1 MAISTAIGSE
11 RRSRVSGY
19 RIMKGFFDTSSPNLP
34 QQILIVGSPNTANA
48 PTVDYT
54 KMKEVVSAR
63 EAGELFGFGSPIYQ
77 AMRILR
83 PLNSD
88 GVGGIPTFV
97 LPLENNGIALKLTFA
112 ISGTATKSG
121 THTVVI
127 NGRESIDGYSYAFEI
142 MEDDT
147 ASNIALKMADAING
161 NIYSPFTAVAT
172 TSNVE
177 LTAKYKGEISNDLN
191 VSINAS
197 NDLGVT
203 YALTTTTAG
212 AGVSNFLRLEGALST
227 TWITAIVNGDSS
239 DLFHEF
245 ERING
250 VPYLDNP
257 TGRYTPY
264 IFKPFMA
271 YTGITSTTVLDYT
284 TLAAT
289 STNVGQCTNVICPA
303 PGSLGTRVEAA
314 ANVVRLFARTMQDTP
329 EKDVNGMAY
338 PDMPISQEPR
348 FPMFTDY
355 NQRDLFVKNGISNVT
370 FENNQFL
377 IQDLVT
383 TYHVEGEFPYQFG
396 YARNLNLDWNVKD
409 AYTILEKR
417 ALRDKVILRDNDFSD
432 STNTIKPKEWK
443 GIVYGLFDDLVNA
456 ALISDAEFSKQ
467 SLRIEVDS
475 VNKDRFNTF
484 FRYRRTGIARIV
496 STDVEAGF

>member
-34 QQILIVGSPNTANA
+34 QQILIVGVPNTTNA
-48 PTVDYT
+48 STVDYT

-97 LPLENNGIALKLTFA
+97 LPLENSGVALKLTFA
-112 ISGTATKSG
+112 VSGTATKSG
-121 THTVVI
+121 THTLVI
-127 NGRESIDGYSYAFEI
+127 NGRESVDGYNYAFNVLEGN
-142 MEDDT
+142 T
-147 ASNIALKMADAING
+147 AANIASQMADAING

-177 LTAKYKGEISNDLN
+177 LTAKYKGVISNDLKAS
-191 VSINAS
+191 VSAVEN
-197 NDLGVT
+197 LGVT
-203 YALTTTTAG
+203 YVLSTTTPG
-212 AGVSNFLRLEGALST
+212 SGVSNSSRIEGALST
-227 TWITAIVNGDSS
+227 TWITAIVNGDSPT
-239 DLFHEF
+239 LFQEF

-250 VPYLDNP
+250 VPYIDSP

-271 YTGITSTTVLDYT
+271 YTGITSTTVSDYT
-284 TLAAT
+284 ALTAT

-303 PGSLGTRVEAA
+303 PGSLGTPVEVA
-314 ANVVRLFARTMQDTP
+314 ANVVRLFSRTMQDTP

-338 PDMPISQEPR
+338 PDMPISQVPS
-348 FPMFTDY
+348 FVMFTDY

-409 AYTILEKR
+409 AYTIIEKR
-417 ALRDKVILRDNDFSD
+417 ALRDKVILRDNDFSN

-443 GIVYGLFDDLVNA
+443 GVVYGLFGDLVNA

-467 SLRIEVDS
+467 SLRIEVDA